1 MFQSRNSIRCRLL
14 ILPVA
19 LSAALLTCIPAVA
32 KTAVVATQG
41 TPTQPIRKTADQQFA
56 SIAARY
62 IEQYL
67 ATHPESAT
75 QLGDHRFDRLSN
87 DLSANGVRHDALL
100 FHRTLKALAAI
111 PYAKLSPAYSI
122 DYRILHADIENSL
135 LSIDVIKDYQWDP
148 LGYNPANGIYLL
160 LARDFAPL
168 PQRLNAVKAR
178 LDAVPAKLAAAKANL
193 KNPPKLFTETAISQ
207 NEGAISL
214 VKDELDFH
222 LKLAPIAKPKLA
234 AEFAQSRAK
243 AIAALEAYGIWLK
256 TDLLPRSTRNPRLGV
271 ANYERKLRYSLESDI
286 APAEILRLAEADL
299 IKTQNAMY
307 DTALPLYRELFKDK
321 SEVPSDRKVL
331 MRAVLQRLSDD
342 RPSNDNVVQFAEA
355 DLAEAASFIREKSLL
370 TLPTDPVKVI
380 VMPEFQRGV
389 AMAYCD
395 APGALEKNGATFYA
409 ISPAPV
415 DWTPAQVESYFRED
429 NRSMLKDLTVHE
441 AMPGHYVQGV
451 IANKANVPTLV
462 RRIIN
467 SGTFAEGW
475 GTYAEQMMVE
485 HGYGGAAVKM
495 QQLKMRL
502 RLILNAII
510 DQKIHAGNM
519 SEREAMDLMVN
530 EGFQEEREA
539 AGKWRRALLTSTQLS
554 TYYIGNTEVNNLRH
568 AFEAK
573 NGNGK
578 LKEMHDTM
586 MSFGTIAPK
595 YIREMMGL

>member
-1 MFQSRNSIRCRLL
+1 MTPNSIYPRYCIYLL
-14 ILPVA
+14 
-19 LSAALLTCIPAVA
+19 
-32 KTAVVATQG
+32 VATFNLIG
-41 TPTQPIRKTADQQFA
+41 LGLASAPSTAYAATAISPTAHDKQFA
-56 SIAARY
+56 QAAARY
-62 IEQYL
+62 IERYL
-67 ATHPESAT
+67 ATHPEAAT
-75 QLGDHRFDRLSN
+75 QLGDHRFDRRSN
-87 DLSANGVRHDALL
+87 DLSAKGVAQDAKL
-100 FHRTLKALAAI
+100 FHATLKALGNI
-111 PYAKLSPAYSI
+111 PLAKLSPAYSI
-122 DYRILHADIENSL
+122 DYRILQADLENSL
-135 LSIDVIKDYQWDP
+135 LSIEVIKDYQWDP

-168 PQRLNAVKAR
+168 PKRLDAVKAR
-178 LDAVPAKLAAAKANL
+178 LDAVPSKLAAARANL
-193 KNPPKLFTETAISQ
+193 KNPPQIFTETAIQQ

-214 VKDELDFH
+214 VKTELDIF
-222 LKLAPIAKPKLA
+222 LKDAPEMKPKLA
-234 AEFAQSRAK
+234 ASRAR
-243 AIAALEAYGIWLK
+243 AVAALEAYGKWLK
-256 TDLLPRSTRNPRLGV
+256 TDLLPRSTRDPRLG
-271 ANYERKLRYSLESDI
+271 AAQYQQKLRYALESDI
-286 APAEILRLAEADL
+286 TPAELLRLAEADL
-299 IKTQNAMY
+299 IATQNTMY
-307 DTALPLYRELFKDK
+307 ETALPLYRQLFADK
-321 SEVPSDRKVL
+321 PDLPTDRKAL

-342 RPSNDNVVQFAEA
+342 APNNSNVVKLAEQ
-355 DLAEAASFIREKSLL
+355 DLAEAAAFIREKNLL
-370 TLPTDPVKVI
+370 TLPSDPVKII

-395 APGALEKNGATFYA
+395 APGALEKNGETFYA
-409 ISPAPV
+409 ISPAPA

-451 IANKANVPTLV
+451 IANKAVVPTLV
-462 RRIIN
+462 RRIMY

-485 HGYGGAAVKM
+485 AGYGGAPVKM

-502 RLILNAII
+502 RLIINAII
-510 DQKIHAGNM
+510 DQKIHASNM
-519 SEREAMDLMVN
+519 TEKEAMDLMIN

-554 TYYIGNTEVNNLRH
+554 TYYVGNTEVNNLRR

-573 NGNGK
+573 NGTGK